1 MRRPAPILT
10 AVTMTVLAGCA
21 AGQSGSGP
29 AAQTTSPAT
38 ENSTAVAR
46 ATAPAR
52 TTPSRPRAELTDLIG
67 ADAARIDRFL
77 GTPEIVR
84 QEGPAE
90 MRLYR
95 SRSCVLHVFLYP
107 RDGRKTASHIE
118 ARRESTRLDDRQLNS
133 CVASFS

>member
-1 MRRPAPILT
+1 MRRPAPILI
-10 AVTMTVLAGCA
+10 AITMTALAGCT

-29 AAQTTSPAT
+29 AAPTASPAT
-38 ENSTAVAR
+38 DTSTAVAR

-52 TTPSRPRAELTDLIG
+52 TAPSRPRADLTDLIG

-84 QEGPAE
+84 QEGPGE

-95 SRSCVLHVFLYP
+95 SPSCVLHVFLYP

-118 ARRESTRLDDRQLNS
+118 ARRESARLEERQLNS